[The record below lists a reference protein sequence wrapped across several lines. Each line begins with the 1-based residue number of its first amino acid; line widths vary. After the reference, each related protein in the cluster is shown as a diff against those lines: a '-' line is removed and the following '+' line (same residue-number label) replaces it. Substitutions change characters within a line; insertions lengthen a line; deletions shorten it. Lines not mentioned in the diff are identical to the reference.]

1 MIRMYITNG
10 IKKMITS
17 ILLFSCIFFP
27 VTSSSKELLIILSEN
42 QNIHNEVASQ
52 ILEALDLNSEIRLH
66 SEHATSEDHYK
77 DLIIVSIGT
86 RACDTGLENI
96 RHDDILICTLIPAQ
110 SYHALL
116 TKHKQVRNIQN
127 KITAVFMDQP
137 IERQIRLAK
146 LIAPDAKSIGAV
158 FGQTSIS
165 QRSNFERYGQ
175 ALNFVTHHAFLDE
188 TQNPVQILTP
198 LIQRSDVFLAIPD
211 NANFNR
217 SVSRWALYITL
228 RNKIPLIGFSASYSE
243 AGAVVSLYSTTE
255 QLALQTRETLV
266 NLLIHG
272 NLAPASFPKEF
283 TIMVNDSTARTLRM
297 NLPDTEFLTEQ
308 LKEIDR

>member
-1 MIRMYITNG
+1 MHKQKGTYNS
-10 IKKMITS
+10 IKR
-17 ILLFSCIFFP
+17 ILLFILLVFS
-27 VTSSSKELLIILSEN
+27 TASYSKELLILLSDD
-42 QNIHNEVASQ
+42 QKIHNEIA
-52 ILEALDLNSEIRLH
+52 ALIVENSSVSATIRLYTEH
-66 SEHATSEDHYK
+66 TKSEVSLEG
-77 DLIIVSIGT
+77 LVIVAIGT
-86 RACDTGLENI
+86 RACDQAITNLALE
-96 RHDDILICTLIPAQ
+96 DQLICTLIPAQ
-110 SYHALL
+110 TYQTLI
-116 TKHKQVRNIQN
+116 TKHNKADLNQN
-127 KITAVFMDQP
+127 SLTAVFMDQP
-137 IERQIRLAK
+137 IERQIRLVK
-146 LIAPDAKSIGAV
+146 LIAPDAKSIGTV